1 MNSIT
6 YIEYIIMSV
15 SIICM
20 LGSYAFVLHLRVRR
34 QNLQRKNHADIL
46 SKHLI
51 KRQTEFK
58 ESIRVIASA
67 ILQNQVSLTEGAI
80 RINKLSSLLEDT
92 LSDDIAYE
100 VFSELTEA
108 TAHIPILENWA
119 KLTREEQAFF
129 EVERKKIEEGFHH
142 LIKSSAQRILDIHSG
157 KIQLEKKYPF
167 RDVVEKIP
175 SKFIDG

>member
-1 MNSIT
+1 MLNNEFNNTHRIYFNTSISNL
-6 YIEYIIMSV
+6 YV
-15 SIICM
+15 R
-20 LGSYAFVLHLRVRR
+20 FVCFYSLPEGP
-34 QNLQRKNHADIL
+34 QAKPAKKNNADIL

-51 KRQTEFK
+51 KRQAEFQ

-80 RINKLSSLLEDT
+80 RINKLSGLLEDT

-119 KLTREEQAFF
+119 KLTKKEQAFF
-129 EVERKKIEEGFHH
+129 
-142 LIKSSAQRILDIHSG
+142 
-157 KIQLEKKYPF
+157 
-167 RDVVEKIP
+167 
-175 SKFIDG
+175 

>member
-1 MNSIT
+1 
-6 YIEYIIMSV
+6 
-15 SIICM
+15 M
-20 LGSYAFVLHLRVRR
+20 LGLYALILHLKVRE
-34 QNLQRKNHADIL
+34 QNLQRKSNADIL
-46 SKHLI
+46 SKQLV
-51 KRQTEFK
+51 KRQAEFK

-67 ILQNQVSLTEGAI
+67 IVQNQVSLTEGAI
-80 RINKLSSLLEDT
+80 RINKLSSLLEGA
-92 LSDDIAYE
+92 LSADKAYE
-100 VFSELTEA
+100 VFSRLTDA

>member
-6 YIEYIIMSV
+6 HIEYILIPVSV
-15 SIICM
+15 ICM
-20 LGSYAFVLHLRVRR
+20 LGLYAFILYLRVRE
-34 QNLQRKNHADIL
+34 QNLQRKNNADIL

-51 KRQTEFK
+51 KRQAEFQ

-80 RINKLSSLLEDT
+80 RINKLSGLLEDT

-119 KLTREEQAFF
+119 KLTKKEQAFF
-129 EVERKKIEEGFHH
+129 EVERKKLEKGFHH
-142 LIKSSAQRILDIHSG
+142 LIKGSAQRILDIHSG

-167 RDVVEKIP
+167 RGAVEKIP